1 MRPQDLAALATN
13 PDSALA
19 TSDASRAAA
28 SAPEPV
34 PMSRGLVALL
44 ALASGATVANLYYI
58 QPLLSTVAH
67 AFSISDGT
75 AGLLVTCAQVGY
87 VAGLAFL
94 VPLGDILERRRLIS
108 TILLGTAVALAAC
121 AASPSFG
128 VLAAAL
134 IAVGALSVV
143 AQIVVPLASTLA
155 APEERGQVVGTVM
168 SGLLVGI
175 LSARTLSGLVAQV
188 GGWRLVFA
196 LAAGAML
203 TLSLTLGRT
212 LPTMAQA
219 EPARYRAALRSVI
232 TLIAHEPVLRQRMV
246 LGALGFACFSV
257 LWTSI
262 AFLLSA
268 PPYGYDQAVI
278 GLFGLAGAAG
288 ALIAP
293 VAGRLTDQGHG
304 RLALGGFLLV
314 LLVSWALLALGRSS
328 VIALIAGIIV
338 LDLGVQGA
346 HISNQ
351 AAIYRLNAHAR
362 SRLTTAYIV
371 AMFLGGIVG
380 STLSSTI
387 YAAAGWTAIC
397 WLGAG
402 LSAVAILVFAATRRV
417 GQSVDSSSD
426 VSHSAMQAR
435 QYPAART

>member
-1 MRPQDLAALATN
+1 MPALDSSTAHDADFALA
-13 PDSALA
+13 PSEADR
-19 TSDASRAAA
+19 ASEHAR
-28 SAPEPV
+28 V
-34 PMSRGLVALL
+34 SRGLVLLL

-67 AFSISDGT
+67 AVGVSDGT

-108 TILLGTAVALAAC
+108 VILLGTAAALAAC
-121 AASPSFG
+121 AAAPSFG
-128 VLAAAL
+128 VLAVAL

-155 APEERGQVVGTVM
+155 APQERGQVVGTVM

-175 LSARTLSGLVAQV
+175 LSARTLSGLVAQL

-196 LAAGAML
+196 LASIAML
-203 TLSLTLGRT
+203 ALSLTIARA
-212 LPTMAQA
+212 LPTVPHS
-219 EPARYRAALRSVI
+219 EPVRYRAALRSVI
-232 TLIAHEPVLRQRMV
+232 TLIAREPILRQRMV

-268 PPYGYDQAVI
+268 PPFRYDEAVI
-278 GLFGLAGAAG
+278 GLFGIAGAAG

-293 VAGRLTDQGHG
+293 LAGRLTDQGHG
-304 RLALGGFLLV
+304 RLALGAFLV
-314 LLVSWALLALGRSS
+314 ILLASWGLLALGRSS
-328 VIALIAGIIV
+328 VLALIAGIIV

-351 AAIYRLNAHAR
+351 AAIYRLHAQAR

-371 AMFLGGIVG
+371 SMFIGGIVG
-380 STLSSTI
+380 STLSTTL

-397 WLGAG
+397 ALGVALGAT
-402 LSAVAILVFAATRRV
+402 AILVFAATWRLV
-417 GQSVDSSSD
+417 Q
-426 VSHSAMQAR
+426 
-435 QYPAART
+435 

>member
-1 MRPQDLAALATN
+1 MSTHDLQA
-13 PDSALA
+13 P
-19 TSDASRAAA
+19 A
-28 SAPEPV
+28 SATDCALPTSGTSPRATT
-34 PMSRGLVALL
+34 PARMPRGLVALL
-44 ALASGATVANLYYI
+44 AVASGATVANLYYV
-58 QPLLSTVAH
+58 QPLLGTVAH
-67 AFSISDGT
+67 ALSVSDGT

-87 VAGLAFL
+87 VAGLVFL
-94 VPLGDILERRRLIS
+94 VPLGDIVERRRLIS

-155 APEERGQVVGTVM
+155 GPDERGQVVGTVM
-168 SGLLVGI
+168 SGL
-175 LSARTLSGLVAQV
+175 VAQL

-203 TLSLTLGRT
+203 ILSATLGRM
-212 LPTMAQA
+212 LPKMPHTD
-219 EPARYRAALRSVI
+219 PVRYRAALRSVI
-232 TLIAHEPVLRQRMV
+232 TLIAREPVLRQRMV
-246 LGALGFACFSV
+246 LGALGFGGFSV

-268 PPYGYDQAVI
+268 PPYGYDELVI

-293 VAGRLTDQGHG
+293 VAGKLTDRGHG

-314 LLVSWALLALGRSS
+314 LLASWALLALGRSS
-328 VIALIAGIIV
+328 VVALIAGIVV

-351 AAIYRLNAHAR
+351 AAIYGLHAEAR

-371 AMFLGGIVG
+371 SMFLGGIVG
-380 STLSSTI
+380 STLSSTL
-387 YAAAGWTAIC
+387 YAADGWSAIC
-397 WLGAG
+397 GLGAA
-402 LSAVAILVFAATRRV
+402 LAVIAILVFLATSRLA
-417 GQSVDSSSD
+417 Q
-426 VSHSAMQAR
+426 
-435 QYPAART
+435 PALSERG